1 MGTAFRI
8 VNIVTEAKN
17 IFMKLIGILKCRFH
31 GDIFALTLEINHVMQ
46 HFCLFIQI
54 TDKSDDSFFFMINNV
69 FRLLTTQIF
78 VNNRQLRIQIC
89 CLMQT
94 AFYLILFE
102 SCFFK
107 NLRIRKKINLCSG
120 LFCLSDHRKQTIHQR
135 FYCHTTLIPVM
146 MDRTV
151 PADLHIQ
158 IRGQC
163 IYNRRTHTMQ
173 SAACLIYRIVKF
185 SSCVQCRKHKS
196 CRRNSFFMHSHR
208 NTTAIILYCTGT
220 VRFQRH
226 FNLAAGSCQML
237 IHCIIHN
244 LIDQMV

>member
-1 MGTAFRI
+1 
-8 VNIVTEAKN
+8 
-17 IFMKLIGILKCRFH
+17 MKLIGILKCSFH
-31 GDIFALTLEINHVMQ
+31 GDAFALPPEINHVMQ
-46 HFCLFIQI
+46 YFCFFIQI

-151 PADLHIQ
+151 PADLYIQ
-158 IRGQC
+158 IGGQC
-163 IYNRRTHTMQ
+163 VYYGRSNTVQT
-173 SAACLIYRIVKF
+173 SACLVYRIIKL
-185 SSCVQCRKHKS
+185 SSG
-196 CRRNSFFMHSHR
+196 M
-208 NTTAIILYCTGT
+208 
-220 VRFQRH
+220 QR
-226 FNLAAGSCQML
+226 
-237 IHCIIHN
+237 
-244 LIDQMV
+244 